1 MDHGRYFVV
10 LKAKVLILASSTWM
24 NESCIYIYM
33 IQKVNSWFSLI
44 NNCRTT
50 KSGWVFLSW
59 NARFSMNIAMMFPLP
74 KNYFLNLAFPNF

>member
-1 MDHGRYFVV
+1 MGD
-10 LKAKVLILASSTWM
+10 ILLFWKQKFWYWHHQHEWM
-24 NESCIYIYM
+24 NHAYIYM